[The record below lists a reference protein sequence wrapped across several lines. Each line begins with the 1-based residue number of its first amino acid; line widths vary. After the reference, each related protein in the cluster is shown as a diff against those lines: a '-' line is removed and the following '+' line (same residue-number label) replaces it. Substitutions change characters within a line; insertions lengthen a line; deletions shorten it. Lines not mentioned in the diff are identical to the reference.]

1 MLHHEYNH
9 LAGFCW
15 TKLHTDTTPHLGEI
29 YVIAVDPNFAR
40 RGLGRALT
48 IAGLQHLSAVGAP
61 VGMLYVAADNLA
73 ALSLYRSLGFTTHH
87 TQRAFVGDVQ

>member
-1 MLHHEYNH
+1 MSSMCI
-9 LAGFCW
+9 ARPSP
-15 TKLHTDTTPHLGEI
+15 TDAFAVGDAD
-29 YVIAVDPNFAR
+29 VVAVDPAFAR

-48 IAGLQHLSAVGAP
+48 IAGLQHLSAEGAP
-61 VGMLYVAADNLA
+61 VGMLYVAADNQA